1 MAATLLYLRELI
13 DLLKFD
19 LFKGLTLLLIVLFL
33 DFYLDKDSKYR
44 KKYIQFS

>member
-1 MAATLLYLRELI
+1 MAATLLYFRELI

-33 DFYLDKDSKYR
+33 DFYLDKD
-44 KKYIQFS
+44 